1 MKFIKTSDGY
11 LINPAQVQ
19 YFQICDDG
27 TIRIVFGV
35 LYKGSGLNMR
45 AFSDEVVIIAGDNR
59 SEAEKFL
66 NQFIAEDETF

>member
-19 YFQICDDG
+19 YFQVCDDG

-35 LYKGSGLNMR
+35 LYKGAGLTMR
-45 AFSDEVVIIAGDNR
+45 AFSDEIAITAGNNR
-59 SEAEKFL
+59 EDAEKFL
-66 NQFIAEDETF
+66 DNFIAQDENF

>member
-1 MKFIKTSDGY
+1 MKFIRTSDGY

-35 LYKGSGLNMR
+35 LYKGAGLTMR
-45 AFSDEVVIIAGDNR
+45 AFSDEVVITAGNNR
-59 SEAEKFL
+59 EDAEKFL
-66 NQFIAEDETF
+66 DNFIAQDENF